1 MSTENAFSRAAAQ
14 RQTVQ
19 AGQHRPWRAD
29 TRMAPVV
36 TALVWTL
43 IVMMIVPEGFDY
55 AHLATDAM
63 PTSGSPI
70 SRLLWLA
77 LLGGGIVVTLWRSSL
92 AWLLFTRVNVFFL
105 AFLLLA
111 GASVLWSIEPGVT
124 VRRLIRLA
132 TIVLIGSAFALASW
146 HERRYQKLMRPV
158 LTAMLFGSILF
169 GIAFPTLAIHQST
182 SYELAGAWRG
192 LTNHKNTLGAI
203 SSITAIFWFHAL
215 LSREVSWRAAIIGG
229 GIAMTTLLLSRSST
243 SLVTTLFVF
252 GFLTMT
258 LRSPPNLRRWMP
270 MITAAFVGLLLTYA
284 LAVLRLVPG
293 MEILL
298 KPIVLFTG
306 KDLTFTGRSE
316 IWAILNEHIR
326 FAPMLGTGYGAYW
339 TGPVPSSPS
348 YEFMKKMH
356 FYPGSAHNG
365 YLEIVNDLGAIGLI
379 VLGGYLL
386 THVAQSLKLLQRDRT
401 QAALFLGLFFQQ
413 AISNLSET
421 HWLSVMNV
429 DFVIVTM
436 ASFALARSHLQLQLR
451 HYFGEPHQAHQ
462 PPTRYQTAA
471 LLEHQ
476 G

>member
-1 MSTENAFSRAAAQ
+1 MSTATAFARAAAQSRAAA
-14 RQTVQ
+14 VQ
-19 AGQHRPWRAD
+19 PAVWRAD
-29 TRMAPVV
+29 TRLAPAI

-43 IVMMIVPEGFDY
+43 IVLMIVPEGFNY
-55 AHLATDAM
+55 KNLATDAM
-63 PTSGSPI
+63 PSSGGAL

-77 LLGGGIVVTLWRSSL
+77 LLGGGALVLLWRSSL
-92 AWLLFTRVNVFFL
+92 SWLLARRLNVFFV

-111 GASVLWSIEPGVT
+111 GASVLWSIESGVT
-124 VRRLIRLA
+124 VRRMIRLA
-132 TIVLIGSAFALASW
+132 TVVVVAAAFALSGW
-146 HERRYQKLMRPV
+146 HPRRYQALLRPV

-169 GIAFPTLAIHQST
+169 GIAMPQLAIHQST

-215 LSREVSWRAAIIGG
+215 LTREVGWRTAAVGG

-252 GFLTMT
+252 AFLTML

-270 MITAAFVGLLLTYA
+270 LITALFVVLLLTYA

-293 MEILL
+293 MDILL

-326 FAPMLGTGYGAYW
+326 FSPLLGSGYGAYW

-348 YEFMKKMH
+348 YEFVKKMH

-365 YLEIVNDLGAIGLI
+365 YLEIVNDLGAVGLI

-386 THVAQSLKLLQRDRT
+386 THVAQSLKLLQADRG

-429 DFVIVTM
+429 DFVIVTL
-436 ASFALARSHLQLQLR
+436 ASFALARAHLQLDLQ
-451 HYFGEPHQAHQ
+451 HYYGQPQAASS
-462 PPTRYQTAA
+462 PT
-471 LLEHQ
+471 
-476 G
+476 